1 MIQFSGKWELY
12 YLEDLKPLH
21 FIPDKLLLEMLSLK
35 KWFSNL
41 KQPIFEAIDFAY
53 FLKYFLSVPENIIT
67 SYLRIKYKKIS
78 QGYQRKKIQ

>member
-21 FIPDKLLLEMLSLK
+21 FIADKPLLEMLSLK

-41 KQPIFEAIDFAY
+41 NRPIFEAIDFAY
-53 FLKYFLSVPENIIT
+53 FLEYFLSDPEDITT
-67 SYLRIKYKKIS
+67 SYLRIKY
-78 QGYQRKKIQ
+78 